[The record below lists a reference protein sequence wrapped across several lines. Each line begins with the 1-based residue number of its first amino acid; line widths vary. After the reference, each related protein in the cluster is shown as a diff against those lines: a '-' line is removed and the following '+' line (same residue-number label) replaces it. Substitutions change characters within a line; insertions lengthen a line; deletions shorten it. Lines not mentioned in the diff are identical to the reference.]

1 MNPIP
6 APRRLRSPALILALA
21 AVCPALWPASAAH
34 AQSATELDLMRRLDL
49 LAAEVA
55 ELKRQITSTAPA
67 RGGAPATAG
76 ATAAATAAATAP
88 APAQVEPL
96 ASGYASA
103 VASPAGPATVISSY
117 GEINYN
123 RPSRAPQQT
132 QADLRRFVL
141 GLQHRIDDK
150 TKFVGE
156 IEVEHSVSSAGDPG
170 EVAIEQAY
178 VEHQLNPTWAL
189 RAGLFLMPM
198 GLLNENHEPTAYY
211 GVERNFVE
219 TAIIPSTWREGGLQ
233 LVGAFDN
240 GITLQGG
247 VSTGFDLNKWD
258 ARSSAGSES
267 PLGAV
272 HQELALA
279 KSRDLALFGA
289 LNWRGVPGLQLGGG
303 WFSGGASHGL
313 ALAPARVTLWD
324 LHARWTPGR
333 WDLAALYSR
342 GSISHTAELNAPL
355 VGGSTL
361 IPKTFEGGYLQAGYH
376 LWRNGNYKL
385 TPFVRLERFN
395 TASSYADLGPGLTPD
410 ARPTE
415 RVLTLGANFELAPGV
430 VLKADWQRFTQ
441 NRDLDRSNLG
451 LGWSF

>member
-1 MNPIP
+1 MNPMTPIK
-6 APRRLRSPALILALA
+6 APRRFPALALSLALA
-21 AVCPALWPASAAH
+21 AVWPASAAQ
-34 AQSATELDLMRRLDL
+34 AQSVTELDLMRRLDL

-55 ELKRQITSTAPA
+55 ELKRQIATTVPA
-67 RGGAPATAG
+67 RNSATATAS
-76 ATAAATAAATAP
+76 ATAATSAS
-88 APAQVEPL
+88 APAQIEAL
-96 ASGYASA
+96 ASGNGVIATFPPS
-103 VASPAGPATVISSY
+103 GPATVISSY

-123 RPSRAPQQT
+123 RPSRAPQLA

-150 TKFVGE
+150 TKVVGE

-198 GLLNENHEPTAYY
+198 GLLNENHEPTAFY

-258 ARSSAGSES
+258 ARSSEGSKS

-279 KSRDLALFGA
+279 KSRDLALFAA

-303 WFSGGASHGL
+303 LFSGGASHGQ

-342 GSISHTAELNAPL
+342 GSISHTAELNAPW
-355 VGGSTL
+355 VGGTL

-376 LWRNGNYKL
+376 LWRSDNYAL
-385 TPFVRLERFN
+385 TPFARLERFN
-395 TASSYADLGPGLTPD
+395 TASSYADLGPGLTPE

-430 VLKADWQRFTQ
+430 VLKADWQRFSQ
-441 NRDLDRSNLG
+441 NRELDRSNLG

>member
-1 MNPIP
+1 MNPMTPIK
-6 APRRLRSPALILALA
+6 APRRFPALALSLALA
-21 AVCPALWPASAAH
+21 AVWPASAAQ
-34 AQSATELDLMRRLDL
+34 AQSVTELDLMRRLDL

-55 ELKRQITSTAPA
+55 ELKRQIATTVPA
-67 RGGAPATAG
+67 RNSATATAS
-76 ATAAATAAATAP
+76 ATAATSASAPAQIEALASGNGIIATAP
-88 APAQVEPL
+88 P
-96 ASGYASA
+96 G
-103 VASPAGPATVISSY
+103 GPATVISSY

-123 RPSRAPQQT
+123 RPSRAPQLA

-150 TKFVGE
+150 TKVVGE

-198 GLLNENHEPTAYY
+198 GLLNENHEPTAFY

-258 ARSSAGSES
+258 ARSSEGSES

-279 KSRDLALFGA
+279 KSRDLALFAA

-303 WFSGGASHGL
+303 LFSGGASHGQ

-342 GSISHTAELNAPL
+342 GSISHTAELNAPW
-355 VGGSTL
+355 VGGTL

-376 LWRNGNYKL
+376 LWRSDNYAL
-385 TPFVRLERFN
+385 TPFARLERFN
-395 TASSYADLGPGLTPD
+395 TASSYADLGPGLTPE

-430 VLKADWQRFTQ
+430 VLKADWQRFSQ
-441 NRDLDRSNLG
+441 NRELDRSNLG

>member
-1 MNPIP
+1 MNPMTPIK
-6 APRRLRSPALILALA
+6 APRRFPALALGLALA
-21 AVCPALWPASAAH
+21 AVWPASAAQ
-34 AQSATELDLMRRLDL
+34 AQSVTELDLMRRLDL

-55 ELKRQITSTAPA
+55 ELKRQIATTVPA
-67 RGGAPATAG
+67 RNSATATAS
-76 ATAAATAAATAP
+76 ATAATSASAPAQIEALASGNGVIATAP
-88 APAQVEPL
+88 P
-96 ASGYASA
+96 S
-103 VASPAGPATVISSY
+103 GPATVISSY

-123 RPSRAPQQT
+123 RPSRAPQLA

-150 TKFVGE
+150 TKVVGE

-198 GLLNENHEPTAYY
+198 GLLNENHEPTAFY

-258 ARSSAGSES
+258 ARSSEGSES

-279 KSRDLALFGA
+279 KSRDLALFAA

-303 WFSGGASHGL
+303 VFSGGASHGQ
-313 ALAPARVTLWD
+313 ALAPARVTL
-324 LHARWTPGR
+324 
-333 WDLAALYSR
+333 
-342 GSISHTAELNAPL
+342 
-355 VGGSTL
+355 
-361 IPKTFEGGYLQAGYH
+361 
-376 LWRNGNYKL
+376 
-385 TPFVRLERFN
+385 
-395 TASSYADLGPGLTPD
+395 
-410 ARPTE
+410 
-415 RVLTLGANFELAPGV
+415 
-430 VLKADWQRFTQ
+430 
-441 NRDLDRSNLG
+441 
-451 LGWSF
+451 

>member
-1 MNPIP
+1 MNPMTPIK
-6 APRRLRSPALILALA
+6 APRRFPALALSLALA
-21 AVCPALWPASAAH
+21 AVWPASAAQ
-34 AQSATELDLMRRLDL
+34 AQSVTELDLMRRLDL

-55 ELKRQITSTAPA
+55 ELKRQIATTVPA
-67 RGGAPATAG
+67 RNSATATAS
-76 ATAAATAAATAP
+76 ATAATSASAPAQIEALASGNGIIATAP
-88 APAQVEPL
+88 P
-96 ASGYASA
+96 S
-103 VASPAGPATVISSY
+103 GPATVISSY

-123 RPSRAPQQT
+123 RPSRAPQLA

-150 TKFVGE
+150 TKVVGE

-198 GLLNENHEPTAYY
+198 GLLNENHEPTAFY

-258 ARSSAGSES
+258 ARSSEGSES

-279 KSRDLALFGA
+279 KSRDLALFAA

-303 WFSGGASHGL
+303 LFSGGASHGQ

-342 GSISHTAELNAPL
+342 GSISHTAELNAPW
-355 VGGSTL
+355 VGGTL

-376 LWRNGNYKL
+376 LWRSDNYAL
-385 TPFVRLERFN
+385 TPFARLERFN
-395 TASSYADLGPGLTPD
+395 TASSYADLGPGLTPE

-430 VLKADWQRFTQ
+430 VLKADWQRFSQ
-441 NRDLDRSNLG
+441 NRELDRSNLG